1 MRHIGDM
8 NPREDQH
15 IISDVLSGQVSA
27 YSELVEKYQSLAFTL
42 AIRMV
47 GNKQEAEEVAQDAF
61 IKAYGSL
68 KSFRGSSKF
77 SSWLYRI
84 IYNTSISLLRKRQR
98 ERKVFDDNRNV
109 EIQFMADEIYYQ
121 DNEYTMMALEK
132 SMESLEPEE
141 KFIVSLFYYEN
152 SAISE
157 IARITGLSESNVK
170 VKLHRSRKKLYDKLK
185 SLRIRRPVLN

>member
-68 KSFRGSSKF
+68 KSFRGKSKF

-109 EIQFMADEIYYQ
+109 EIQFMADEIYYE
-121 DNEYTMMALEK
+121 DNEYTMTALEK
-132 SMESLEPEE
+132 SMESLEPEG
-141 KFIVSLFYYEN
+141 KFIVSLYYYEN
-152 SAISE
+152 TAISE

-185 SLRIRRPVLN
+185 SLRISRPVLN

>member
-68 KSFRGSSKF
+68 KSFRGKSKF

-185 SLRIRRPVLN
+185 SLRISRPVLN